1 MNKSK
6 LLLTADKNNSAPF
19 LEMTEDSTAQMLHLP
34 LEHFRPYRDDRM
46 TEELLKSEESFSFV
60 IYGNLRNAKFFVE
73 WAEHSNSLGKFKNSV
88 HLVMDD
94 PTMKFLEN
102 SSIPAIRPR
111 EHARP
116 IDIMEFI
123 LRISRDGSTLYP
135 CVKGR
140 AEEMPG
146 LLHELEMPVAE
157 FPVCEESQLGKTE
170 LNELR
175 EQFKNEQPD
184 IVLFH
189 NRSSVTR
196 TNAAFPDLDLSKTKI
211 ISGSAGVT
219 KMLIDLGYEPEFE
232 ADGTWLSIAQV
243 VNEL

>member
-1 MNKSK
+1 MSKTK
-6 LLLTADKNNSAPF
+6 LLLTADKNISAPF
-19 LEMTEDSTAQMLHLP
+19 LEMTKESTAQMLHLP

-46 TEELLKSEESFSFV
+46 TEVLLKSEHSFAFV
-60 IYGNLRNAKFFVE
+60 IYGNLRNAKYFVE
-73 WAEHSNSLGKFKNSV
+73 WAEQRKSLDKFKNSV

-94 PTMKFLEN
+94 PTMKFLEK
-102 SSIPAIRPR
+102 SSIPAICPR
-111 EHARP
+111 KHARP

-157 FPVCEESQLGKTE
+157 FPVCEESQLEKTE
-170 LNELR
+170 LDKLR
-175 EQFKNEQPD
+175 EQLKNEKPD
-184 IVLFH
+184 TILFH

-196 TNAAFPDLDLSKTKI
+196 TKTAFSELDLSKMTI

-219 KMLIDLGYEPEFE
+219 KLLIDMGYEPGFE
-232 ADGTWLSIAQV
+232 ANGTWLSIAEV
-243 VNEL
+243 VNEF

>member
-1 MNKSK
+1 MSKTK

-19 LEMTEDSTAQMLHLP
+19 LELTEESTMKMLHLP
-34 LEHFRPYRDDRM
+34 LEHFMPYKDDRM
-46 TEELLKSEESFSFV
+46 TEALLKSEESFSFV

-73 WAEHSNSLGKFKNSV
+73 WAEHSNSLDKFKNSV

-94 PTMKFLEN
+94 PTMKFLEK

-157 FPVCEESQLGKTE
+157 FPVCEESQLEKTE
-170 LNELR
+170 LNKLR

-196 TNAAFPDLDLSKTKI
+196 TNAAFPDLDLSQTKI

-219 KMLIDLGYEPEFE
+219 KLLIDMGYEPEFE
-232 ADGTWLSIAQV
+232 ADGTWPSIAEV
-243 VNEL
+243 VNEF